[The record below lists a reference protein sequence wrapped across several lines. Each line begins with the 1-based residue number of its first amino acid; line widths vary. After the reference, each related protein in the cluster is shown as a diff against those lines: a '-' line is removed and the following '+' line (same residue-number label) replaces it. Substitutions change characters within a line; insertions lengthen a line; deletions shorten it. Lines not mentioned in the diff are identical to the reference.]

1 MLQKYLEVGKITNTH
16 GLMGE
21 VRVQPWADSPEFLC
35 KFKKLYLDNQGSW
48 GIKVEHARPHKNM
61 AILKLEN
68 ITDIPSAVS
77 LKNAILYIDRD
88 DAKLPKGSFFIAD
101 LMGIEVRDAATGE
114 VLGKIADVRSL
125 PASNIYVVQ
134 GGEREILIPAVDAF
148 IAETNV
154 EEGYIRVN
162 MIEGL

>member
-35 KFKKLYLDNQGSW
+35 KFKKLYLDAEGSW

-68 ITDIPSAVS
+68 ITDIPSALS
-77 LKNAILYIDRD
+77 LKNAVLYIDRND
-88 DAKLPKGSFFIAD
+88 VTLPKGSFFIAD

-134 GGEREILIPAVDAF
+134 GGAREILIPAVDAF